1 MVVAADPIAQNS
13 GQTVHRLRLRA
24 LDEPL
29 RNEEVCVLHPLEQV
43 IPDQVPELDLARP
56 GRIARFQLLMDAVR
70 LGLTPGDDRLVSS
83 ARSRIQFE
91 PYQQVP
97 ALRALELP
105 RPRLLIA
112 DDVGLGKTIEAGLIL
127 RELNARRR
135 ANRILIVSP
144 ASIVEQWQ
152 TELASKFG
160 FQFKIFDSEGVA
172 EARRAYEVGTNPWCA
187 EPRVIAS
194 IDYIKRREG
203 AFRQPLGCH
212 HHRRGAPPGVRWWRR
227 RSHGP
232 ISLGPL
238 AGCGKHGS
246 ASPSDRHA
254 ARWLR
259 RELCVAAILAGTV
272 PCHPRARTPL

>member
-1 MVVAADPIAQNS
+1 VQTEFQVGSTVVARGVRFMVVAADPIAQNS

-172 EARRAYEVGTNPWCA
+172 EARRAYEVGTNPWC
-187 EPRVIAS
+187 V
-194 IDYIKRREG
+194 
-203 AFRQPLGCH
+203 
-212 HHRRGAPPGVRWWRR
+212 RGNEKEQQSWQ
-227 RSHGP
+227 
-232 ISLGPL
+232 
-238 AGCGKHGS
+238 
-246 ASPSDRHA
+246 SDEQR
-254 ARWLR
+254 
-259 RELCVAAILAGTV
+259 
-272 PCHPRARTPL
+272 PHPRGGGKNST